1 MKTTLLLDV
10 LNSIGMHSKDAK
22 ASTEVQENVTYTELI
37 GIILSI
43 ASLIRLKI
51 YTGYWC
57 TSPVQPESRELDFIA
72 TLPILALTLI

>member
-1 MKTTLLLDV
+1 
-10 LNSIGMHSKDAK
+10 MHSKDAE
-22 ASTEVQENVTYTELI
+22 ASIKVQENATYTELI

-57 TSPVQPESRELDFIA
+57 TSPVQTESRELDFIA
-72 TLPILALTLI
+72 TVLILTLTPI